1 MQSQAAT
8 GQGTGLRCPAWLAVG
23 NSHHLG
29 RFVVLPQA
37 CAGACLGAGLFGLGD
52 YPWIIAAL
60 CSPESPSAPGPA
72 PGRPPQLTAFPQPP
86 HSTAARGFGPRL
98 AAHHRAGGGH
108 TTHMPWGP
116 ASGTGTGLC
125 REPPRGAGATA
136 CGETEAEQGPGRKPR
151 GLGGPAWDGTT
162 FASLG
167 LPEDPAVPSPGASQ
181 SPGNDKERSRPLI
194 FESACVGSKA
204 TQKLWLGFGA
214 VRG

>member
-98 AAHHRAGGGH
+98 AAHHRAGGGGATRH
-108 TTHMPWGP
+108 TCPG
-116 ASGTGTGLC
+116 A
-125 REPPRGAGATA
+125 PPRGQGRGFAESLPAGLGPPHAGRLRRSRARGANPADLGDLPGTA
-136 CGETEAEQGPGRKPR
+136 PPSRPWGSPRTPQSPPQVPLRAQAMTKR
-151 GLGGPAWDGTT
+151 GL
-162 FASLG
+162 
-167 LPEDPAVPSPGASQ
+167 VP
-181 SPGNDKERSRPLI
+181 
-194 FESACVGSKA
+194 
-204 TQKLWLGFGA
+204 
-214 VRG
+214 